1 MARKSKSAPAA
12 DGVPT
17 AFVDDLARHVG
28 LIGADDQAVADAA
41 VRYVLTGEPT
51 DLPLTLGKV
60 ATAGQR
66 LALAGVHHQMPW
78 DQQRH
83 LHEKRAELYAHG
95 DAVPAA
101 VWHRLGEVL
110 AAARRASS
118 GRATQPP
125 AGWPESLLVLVGELL
140 NVLGQVGRTDKRAW
154 PVPLLA
160 AVFAEAGL
168 PVVEAVR
175 VGLDPTA
182 RDAFQNSG
190 IWVFGQTEGGF
201 SGWPEF
207 LAAHSDA
214 TRTILTSLPG
224 PKCVEA
230 IGALGRVEYDFA
242 PVLDMV
248 ADLGTGSSKTVR
260 EALLPYLIRFS
271 AAAYPHVE
279 KHLTEGD
286 ASRRHEAAAVL
297 WRLDAKAAE
306 PRLRAHLEG
315 ESAERVK
322 QTIEKLLAVPDD
334 AAPDAGGFD
343 LPPLTIE
350 LGKVPLPPAAR
361 DRIREFFD
369 KAHQA
374 ALRHHEQELARWNAT
389 DRPQWMTKPGAAP
402 TPLPERDLEALYRF
416 VEGRA
421 TDTAHPEKYR
431 RPFTWN
437 MPFGDDSFAPPG
449 VHLVHVVRLASALG
463 QLSTEPGGDRG
474 VWWNP
479 STDLENYRGRCPE
492 PFGARELDAAVAS
505 LPDGR
510 PGLVARAYLSSNN
523 GYHQFCD
530 WEPAAVWPAFVDHLQ
545 LLRDSLTGV
554 NTTGQRDYLEPARR
568 QNAFRVLAMFPHLPP
583 GFVNVLWDVALGETK
598 SERPLA
604 QAALRAVA
612 GKAEKVLV
620 ALADGR
626 QGVRAAAAEWLG
638 GIGDKAAI
646 DPLKAAFRKEK
657 QEAVK
662 GVMMAA
668 LEKLGAD
675 VNEFLDRKALL
686 KEAEAGL
693 AKKLPAGMDWFSL
706 DRLPAVRWQDTGK
719 DVDPKVTRWWVVQAV
734 QQKSPA
740 CGPVL
745 RRFLELCRPADTA
758 ALATFVLTAW
768 VGNDTRTASAE
779 ESAEK
784 AKKDAAAHWAQWKS
798 GGHLH
803 YFEQQ
808 YKDEEGYRAHL
819 FREYSNKLIGSSA
832 GERGML
838 AVVSAAGDAGCVRQC
853 EQYIRTWFG
862 QRLAQCKAL
871 VEVLA
876 NLKHPTALQVLLS
889 IANRFR
895 TKAVRELAG
904 QFVTAV
910 AEREGW
916 TVDELADRTIPDV
929 GFARPEGGGPA
940 ELTLDYG
947 PRQFTVS
954 LNDDLEP
961 VIRGDAGKPLK
972 ALPAPGKAD
981 DAEKAKEAKKAFADA
996 KKQVKEVVK
1005 RQGERLYEA
1014 LCTQRTWAFDD
1025 WRRYLAEHPIVGRL
1039 CVRLA
1044 WAADDADGKRL
1055 VVYRPLEDGSL
1066 TNESDDAVTVPADA
1080 VVRLAHAA
1088 NVTPEQGAAWKQHF
1102 VDYDVT
1108 PPFDQFGR
1116 EPFVLPEA
1124 RKKEA
1129 ALKDFEGHRL
1139 TTFQLRGKANKLG
1152 YVRGEAEDGGCF
1164 YTYRKPF
1171 PSLGLQAEVEF
1182 SGSGLPEED
1191 RPAALHGL
1199 SFVRIKPAGDAGSR
1213 WNRTAVELGKIPP
1226 VLLSE
1231 CYNDVRQ
1238 MAAEGSGFDPE
1249 WQKVSYY

>member
-1 MARKSKSAPAA
+1 MARKPKSALSADGLPAA
-12 DGVPT
+12 F
-17 AFVDDLARHVG
+17 ADDLTKHLG
-28 LIGADDQAVADAA
+28 LIGADDKTAAADAA
-41 VRYVLTGEPT
+41 NYVLTGEPA

-60 ATAGQR
+60 ATAGER
-66 LALAGVHHQMPW
+66 LALAGVTQHTLQMPW
-78 DQQRH
+78 DQRRH
-83 LHEKRAELYAHG
+83 FHEKRAEVYAHAA
-95 DAVPAA
+95 AVPAA
-101 VWHRLGEVL
+101 VWHRFGEVL
-110 AAARRASS
+110 AAAGRAS
-118 GRATQPP
+118 GLKAQPP
-125 AGWPESLLVLVGELL
+125 AGWPEWLLVLVGDLL
-140 NVLGQVGRTDKRAW
+140 NIQGQIGRTDKSVW
-154 PVPLLA
+154 PVPLLV
-160 AVFAEAGL
+160 AVFAEAEL

-175 VGLDPTA
+175 VGLDPTS
-182 RDAFQNSG
+182 REAFQTSG
-190 IWVFGQTEGGF
+190 IWVFGNTEGGF
-201 SGWPEF
+201 SGWADF
-207 LAAHSDA
+207 LAAHTDA
-214 TRTILTSLPG
+214 VRTILTALPG

-230 IGALGRVEYDFA
+230 IGALGRVNYDFA

-248 ADLGTGSSKTVR
+248 AELATGSSKTVR
-260 EALLPYLIRFS
+260 EALLPYLIRFAS
-271 AAAYPHVE
+271 AAYPHVE
-279 KHLTEGD
+279 KHLAGD
-286 ASRRHEAAAVL
+286 AARRNEAAAVL

-315 ESAERVK
+315 ETAERVK

-334 AAPDAGGFD
+334 AAPDTGAFE

-350 LGKVPLPPAAR
+350 LGEVPFPGAAR
-361 DRIREFFD
+361 ARVKAFFD
-369 KAHQA
+369 KAQEA
-374 ALRHHEQELARWNAT
+374 SLRNHELTVAQWNAPN
-389 DRPQWMTKPGAAP
+389 RPQWMTKPGAAP
-402 TPLPERDLEALYRF
+402 TPLPDDDLQALFRF
-416 VEGRA
+416 VEGRPGKIDPA
-421 TDTAHPEKYR
+421 TYG

-437 MPFGDDSFAPPG
+437 ATIGDDSFAPPA
-449 VHLVHVVRLASALG
+449 VHLIHVVRLAYALN
-463 QLSTEPGGDRG
+463 QLNTGYAGLH
-474 VWWNP
+474 WNP
-479 STDLENYRGRCPE
+479 LADLENYRGRCPE
-492 PFGARELDAAVAS
+492 PFGLRELNAAVS
-505 LPDGR
+505 SVLNGK
-510 PGLVARAYLSSNN
+510 PGKATEAYLSNN
-523 GYHQFCD
+523 NNYHQFCD
-530 WEPAAVWPAFVDHLQ
+530 WEPDAVWPAFVEHLD
-545 LLRDSLTGV
+545 LLRDTLTGV
-554 NTTGQRDYLEPARR
+554 NTTGQRDYGEPTRR
-568 QNAFRVLAMFPHLPP
+568 RNAFRVLAMFPHLPP
-583 GFVNVLWDVALGETK
+583 GFMTLLWDLALGETK

-604 QAALRAVA
+604 QAALRTVT
-612 GKAEKVLV
+612 GKTEKVLV

-638 GIGDKAAI
+638 DIGDKAAI
-646 DPLKAAFRKEK
+646 DPLKASFRKEK

-693 AKKLPAGMDWFSL
+693 AKKLPAGMGWFPL

-745 RRFLELCRPADTA
+745 RRFLQLCRPADTA
-758 ALATFVLTAW
+758 ALATFVLSSWIAHDTQTAP
-768 VGNDTRTASAE
+768 TE
-779 ESAEK
+779 ESAAK
-784 AKKDAAAHWAQWKS
+784 AKTDAAAHWAQWK
-798 GGHLH
+798 GQAYFH
-803 YFEQQ
+803 YYEEQ
-808 YKDEEGYRAHL
+808 YKSEEGYREHL
-819 FREYSNKLIGSSA
+819 FREYSSKLVGSSA

-838 AVVSAAGDAGCVRQC
+838 AVVSAAGDAGCVRLC

-871 VEVLA
+871 VEVLS

-916 TVDELADRTIPDV
+916 TVDELADRTIPDA

-940 ELTLDYG
+940 ELTLDFG
-947 PRQFTVS
+947 PRQFVVA

-961 VIRGDAGKPLK
+961 VIRGDSGKPLK

-1014 LCTQRTWAFDD
+1014 LCTQRTWRFAD
-1025 WRRYLAEHPIVGRL
+1025 WQEYLAAHPIVGRL

-1055 VVYRPLEDGSL
+1055 AVFRPLEDGSL
-1066 TNESDDAVTVPADA
+1066 TDESDDAVTVPADA

-1102 VDYDVT
+1102 TDYDVT
-1108 PPFDQFGR
+1108 PPFEQFGR
-1116 EPFVLPEA
+1116 EPFVLPDA

-1129 ALKDFEGHRL
+1129 VLKDFEGHKL
-1139 TTFQLRGKANKLG
+1139 TTFQLRGKATKLG
-1152 YVRGEAEDGGCF
+1152 YVRGDAEDGGCF

-1191 RPAALHGL
+1191 RPVALHGL
-1199 SFVRIKPAGDAGSR
+1199 SFVRIKPAGDAGNR
-1213 WNRTAVELGKIPP
+1213 WNRTVVELGKVPA

-1231 CYNDVRQ
+1231 CYNDVKQ
-1238 MAAEGSGFDPE
+1238 LAAEGTGYDPD